1 MPVSCYLCGRD
12 FGSRSIAIHVPNCAK
27 KWEDEQRKVPK
38 SLRRSPPRAPDNLD
52 RVMEG
57 KLEGEELRQFNID
70 AVKMWNEAVLVTCQ
84 HCKRTFFPEKL
95 PKHQKACTKDNPMGN
110 PNSGK
115 GAASRAEDL
124 MNYHKNKKQ
133 KRKPENL
140 KEEHFEKENTFCKL
154 PDIVQNKE
162 EEVFDDSKHPIMQ
175 DFIDVLEQSEIL
187 QDKDLSAQL
196 LFLINYFIQMKMN
209 SSQE

>member
-57 KLEGEELRQFNID
+57 KLDGEELRQFNIE

-84 HCKRTFFPEKL
+84 HCKRYL
-95 PKHQKACTKDNPMGN
+95 P
-110 PNSGK
+110 
-115 GAASRAEDL
+115 
-124 MNYHKNKKQ
+124 
-133 KRKPENL
+133 
-140 KEEHFEKENTFCKL
+140 
-154 PDIVQNKE
+154 
-162 EEVFDDSKHPIMQ
+162 
-175 DFIDVLEQSEIL
+175 
-187 QDKDLSAQL
+187 
-196 LFLINYFIQMKMN
+196 
-209 SSQE
+209 